1 MVIRR
6 RRLTLDVNEVS
17 LQVSYRANDVLN
29 SLKKEWESLY
39 YVPGSD
45 PMPQRPMSEFDFKE
59 AFNCHLFHHYKP
71 QYANQLCRWAFR
83 LALREGYILQSDKQG
98 DAAFYFAP
106 ICAVRTGRP
115 RKKIKIEDDEADFED

>member
-1 MVIRR
+1 M
-6 RRLTLDVNEVS
+6 
-17 LQVSYRANDVLN
+17 VSYRKNDVLKA
-29 SLKKEWESLY
+29 LKKEYENLY
-39 YVPGSD
+39 DIPYND
-45 PMPQRPMSEFDFKE
+45 PLPQKPLTEFQFKDI
-59 AFNCHLFHHYKP
+59 FRYLLFHDYKP
-71 QYANQLCRWAFR
+71 QYATQLSRWAFR